1 MVETDGHK
9 TEGRPWLLVMGG
21 GGGGGGGLESSWSYG
36 APGGAAGGE
45 VGGVLQG
52 AVKLLE
58 HPSLGQCLMR
68 PVSPIQH
75 RPLF

>member
-9 TEGRPWLLVMGG
+9 TEGLPCPWLLVMGG
-21 GGGGGGGLESSWSYG
+21 GLESRWSYG

-58 HPSLGQCLMR
+58 RPPLGQCLTR
-68 PVSPIQH
+68 PLSPIRH

>member
-9 TEGRPWLLVMGG
+9 TEGLPWLLVVGG
-21 GGGGGGGLESSWSYG
+21 GGGG
-36 APGGAAGGE
+36 APGGAAAGE
-45 VGGVLQG
+45 VAGVLQG

-58 HPSLGQCLMR
+58 HPSLGQCPMR